1 MINEEVLKQE
11 LEEKLQG
18 ITVLDAEAIE
28 RIKSVCEEYGIDRER
43 VEAFINDLER
53 KDSTAFNMISI
64 ISVLVTFMLSQIV
77 TVGGKID

>member
-18 ITVLDAEAIE
+18 ITVLDADAIE
-28 RIKSVCEEYGIDRER
+28 RIKSVGEEYGIDRVR

-53 KDSTAFNMISI
+53 KDSAAFNMISI